1 MKRFFISL
9 IIISGFYLTGVAQ
22 NQEKPNL
29 MSGRYGVAE
38 LQRLLTSQQPWKPFP
53 TLGERGDWARA
64 DQKMMKATYDEA
76 LKLLDYEWPSIPA
89 TTTLLFVRTGDRDE
103 YQGLSFRKRTVL
115 GTLLLAEIQENQDRF
130 LDQIID
136 GVWSICEE
144 SYWGVPAHL
153 GQSRSG
159 SGLPNVTD
167 PYVDLFAAETATFL
181 AWVDYFLGEKLDAVS
196 PLIRKRI
203 YDETNHRIFTP
214 VMSYTHPWMVSNK
227 AGRRPN
233 NWNPWICSNWLNAA
247 LLLEKDEKRKA
258 EMVGKILVVLDE
270 FLNPHPLDGGCDE
283 GPSYWGAAAASL
295 YDNISL
301 LNLATNDAFR
311 YVLED
316 EKVINMGKYIYRAQ
330 ISEKYFMN
338 FADADP
344 QPTMAASMI
353 WRYGKDIGDVPM
365 QEFGAWYRKEPD
377 GKAGRFHFF
386 RSFFELFL
394 DEEFAKAPKRLP
406 LPSEVWLPDLE
417 VMVARDQE
425 GSTEG
430 FYLAAKGGNN
440 DESHNHNDIGNYMVY
455 YNGLPLVIDVGRGTY
470 TAKTFSGRR
479 YEIWYNRSD
488 YHNLPTINGE
498 TQPAGASYK
507 AVNAAF
513 SGDKNFA
520 QLALDIAPSYP
531 ETAGIKSWNRTVRLN
546 RGKNVVITDNAQLTK
561 AESIVQHLMTC
572 WPSEVVKPGELVI
585 HFMENGQS
593 KDFVV
598 RYNASR
604 MEASVEKM
612 VLDAPEDKGIIS
624 KWGDT
629 IYRINLRVKQPRL
642 KEQFKFEIAAR

>member
-1 MKRFFISL
+1 MKRIFFSL
-9 IIISGFYLTGVAQ
+9 ILISGLFFTGAAQ

-38 LQRLLTSQQPWKPFP
+38 LQRLLTSQKPWKPFP
-53 TLGERGDWARA
+53 PIGERGEWARA
-64 DQKMMKATYDEA
+64 DQKMMKANYEEA
-76 LKLLDYEWPSIPA
+76 LKHLDYEWPSIPA
-89 TTTLLFVRTGDRDE
+89 TTTLMFVRNGNRDE
-103 YQGLSFRKRTVL
+103 YEALSFRKRTAL
-115 GTLLLAEIQENQDRF
+115 GTLLLAEIHENQGRF
-130 LDQIID
+130 LDQIIN

-196 PLIRKRI
+196 PQIRKRI

-214 VMSYTHPWMVSNK
+214 VISYTHPWMVSNK

-258 EMVGKILVVLDE
+258 EMVAKILVVLDE
-270 FLNPHPLDGGCDE
+270 FLNPHPHDGGCDE

-301 LNLATNDAFR
+301 LNLATNNAFR

-344 QPTMAASMI
+344 QPSMAASMI

-377 GKAGRFHFF
+377 GKAGHFHFF

-417 VMVARDQE
+417 VMVARDLE
-425 GSTEG
+425 GSTDG

-455 YNGLPLVIDVGRGTY
+455 YNGLPLLIDVGRGTY

-498 TQPAGASYK
+498 TQQIGRAH
-507 AVNAAF
+507 V
-513 SGDKNFA
+513 
-520 QLALDIAPSYP
+520 
-531 ETAGIKSWNRTVRLN
+531 
-546 RGKNVVITDNAQLTK
+546 
-561 AESIVQHLMTC
+561 
-572 WPSEVVKPGELVI
+572 
-585 HFMENGQS
+585 
-593 KDFVV
+593 
-598 RYNASR
+598 
-604 MEASVEKM
+604 
-612 VLDAPEDKGIIS
+612 
-624 KWGDT
+624 
-629 IYRINLRVKQPRL
+629 
-642 KEQFKFEIAAR
+642 